1 MTNRR
6 QPDSAND
13 VLVKVDGKAE
23 ITRGIVTSMPL
34 AGFLPNYAAAEI
46 YASLREYGRRTRH
59 GYAFT
64 DNIGYLVKLPNRQS
78 FSPDASY
85 YAGQA
90 TGMRLIEGVPVFAV
104 EVRSEG
110 DYGATAE
117 RMLKEKPWPTPNR
130 PYRAGPC
137 RSKISFPMRLIWIST
152 SRSGCLH
159 LRGRGGWVPRRGRR
173 RRSPSAR
180 PLRWL
185 PPHP

>member
-1 MTNRR
+1 MTNRQ
-6 QPDSAND
+6 QPDSASD
-13 VLVKVDGKAE
+13 ILVKVDGKAE
-23 ITRGIVTSMPL
+23 ITRGIVTRMPL

-46 YASLREYGRRTRH
+46 YASLREYARRTRH

-110 DYGATAE
+110 D
-117 RMLKEKPWPTPNR
+117 
-130 PYRAGPC
+130 C
-137 RSKISFPMRLIWIST
+137 
-152 SRSGCLH
+152 
-159 LRGRGGWVPRRGRR
+159 
-173 RRSPSAR
+173 RRSLS
-180 PLRWL
+180 LCS
-185 PPHP
+185 